1 MIETNTI
8 TTAVSIQKGSNK
20 THKPYQKQSTN
31 KNNEQKWINE
41 RTLKKSE
48 SECIRDL
55 ETDHGGFLGKQNS
68 GVSLGGIYES
78 IPQNAI
84 E

>member
-1 MIETNTI
+1 MIKTNTI
-8 TTAVSIQKGSNK
+8 TTAVSIEKGWNQ

-41 RTLKKSE
+41 GILKKSE
-48 SECIRDL
+48 SEWIRDS
-55 ETDHGGFLGKQNS
+55 ETDHGGLLRKQNY